1 MRVNVEN
8 HLLAQSLIKYLD
20 IYIPYNMVNLIRSI
34 TKQERQAYFNKT
46 FPMYRIREKENLSL
60 DGSRSSAGLCMTCK
74 CEQEVCLHI
83 IHFCIMYIFCFHSD
97 VAIKHTDSKFLQGK
111 IVYFISKITVHHWGK
126 SEPELKEEV
135 EAKQWMNTA
144 YSLFIWLSYTT
155 QDNFLRDG
163 LFTVSWVLLHQT
175 SNKKTLTKI
184 AKG

>member
-8 HLLAQSLIKYLD
+8 HLLAQSLIKCLC
-20 IYIPYNMVNLIRSI
+20 IYISYNMVNLIRSI

-46 FPMYRIREKENLSL
+46 FPMYRIRVKENLSL
-60 DGSRSSAGLCMTCK
+60 DGSTAGLCMTCK
-74 CEQEVCLHI
+74 CEQELCLHI

-126 SEPELKEEV
+126 SEPELKEET
-135 EAKQWMNTA
+135 EAKQWTNNA
-144 YSLFIWLSYTT
+144 YSLLIWLSYTT
-155 QDNFLRDG
+155 RDHFLRDG
-163 LFTVSWVLLHQT
+163 LFTVSWVFLHQT